1 MQLWELNS
9 LSWSVVKAGSGKKS
23 RLLTL
28 HQEQS
33 CDVERRGE
41 IHVVVAVRAACA
53 DFLSLL
59 GQRAEGLFSAR
70 GEQIYHDFITA
81 GVSASFAFFFFFL
94 LFHSSSPPFSHISY
108 VLVKAEKSLTSWV
121 PETKLVGGRSGGTS
135 PCAPPPPSRSA
146 FVQGRGEKR
155 HTEVKIKRNMPL
167 GWSRRGT
174 MQDLTPADGEA
185 PRNSEVLGAAG
196 VQELQGCL
204 KTQRCRFNPWKNS
217 LESLHTFCCVCGM
230 FALLCLQGTRKMG
243 KVTCCVWF
251 VALWGAKSLGEVTCR
266 LCCSS
271 LSTGQ
276 GWLHQGGPR
285 EPVAESGFPKSP
297 RWPGSSSSNQG
308 HSQALS
314 WPYDVQ
320 YHHKTCQAWC
330 WQSLFSRCSY
340 VLISRMASAHLPLA
354 VFWNCPTLNAKD

>member
-41 IHVVVAVRAACA
+41 IHVVVAVRAACT

-94 LFHSSSPPFSHISY
+94 LFHSSSPPFSHVSY

-185 PRNSEVLGAAG
+185 PRNAEKFWVLLECRNCKVAWKPSGADLILGKTVLSHSIPSAAC
-196 VQELQGCL
+196 VGCL
-204 KTQRCRFNPWKNS
+204 HCSACRERGRWGRWLAACGLWLFGEQRASGRWLAGYAVHHWARGRADYIKGV
-217 LESLHTFCCVCGM
+217 LEN
-230 FALLCLQGTRKMG
+230 Q
-243 KVTCCVWF
+243 WQN
-251 VALWGAKSLGEVTCR
+251 LGF
-266 LCCSS
+266 L
-271 LSTGQ
+271 
-276 GWLHQGGPR
+276 
-285 EPVAESGFPKSP
+285 
-297 RWPGSSSSNQG
+297 N
-308 HSQALS
+308 
-314 WPYDVQ
+314 
-320 YHHKTCQAWC
+320 
-330 WQSLFSRCSY
+330 
-340 VLISRMASAHLPLA
+340 PLA
-354 VFWNCPTLNAKD
+354 GLVPPQATWGIAKLFPGRMMSSITTRLAKPGVGRASFRIVVTF